1 MKKRFLCLILFVL
14 ILIPSVVLA
23 DVGPKPSIKINATNM
38 PDSMCYMDLLVEVSD
53 AGEVALEFLESEY
66 NQNMV
71 RLLSSYY
78 IDGWGPAV
86 VNEER
91 IMFDDIICKVS
102 YGEGVKH
109 FGYRPPDRFKIIVVS
124 EDGNI
129 VVSNIVERKAFDST
143 IDFDYESGV
152 AEEREV
158 VSSILLQ
165 FLITFSLTLLIEG
178 LILIAFRFSFKKYW
192 LLVLLVNLLTQ
203 IILTI
208 AISLVMLAAGIFLA
222 ILVYFLAE
230 FVIIFTEG
238 VIYGFMLKQHKV
250 GRRILYALT
259 ANIVSFVMGFIILL
273 AFGL

>member
-1 MKKRFLCLILFVL
+1 MKKRFLCLLLLVL

-53 AGEVALEFLESEY
+53 AGEADPEFLESEY
-66 NQNMV
+66 DQNMV

-86 VNEER
+86 VNNER
-91 IMFDDIICKVS
+91 IMFDDIICKVLD
-102 YGEGVKH
+102 GECVKH
-109 FGYRPPDRFKIIVVS
+109 FGYMPPDIFKIIVVS

-129 VVSNIVERKAFDST
+129 VISNIVERKAFDST

-203 IILTI
+203 IMLTV
-208 AISLVMLAAGIFLA
+208 AISLVMVAAGIFLA

-230 FVIIFTEG
+230 LIIFITEG
-238 VIYGFMLKQHKV
+238 IIYGFTLKQHKI

-259 ANIVSFVMGFIILL
+259 ANIVSFVMGFIIIL